1 MYCKYCGAVIDNDSR
16 FCAQC
21 GRQLS
26 ENDIVAEKAVWTDF
40 NDYQQN
46 TTNLQREI
54 ENSIEQEKPE
64 LLDFEIRYSY
74 CEDQHYFLPI
84 DTIHIWYRVKKCNW
98 AQLLIKRNRKIIQI
112 RNLEFQNE
120 DQEEFDLDLKEY
132 NNLGEEL
139 AFQLELGNDT
149 WTVKSKELTAKIAT
163 NFDLKKYEGAG
174 KRYKISIIAEYVSIA
189 VIVITVI
196 LLGILFP
203 QSAISVLEFLQQP
216 IEGIGEGWNWLIAIA
231 INGCI
236 FGIINSIWNFIW
248 KSFRYTRKEYCDNLR
263 KHN

>member
-64 LLDFEIRYSY
+64 LLNFEISYS
-74 CEDQHYFLPI
+74 ENQNYFLPI
-84 DTIHIWYRVKKCNW
+84 DSIYIYYRVKNCNSV
-98 AQLLIKRNRKIIQI
+98 QLSINNNGNIQI
-112 RNLEFQNE
+112 RDLKFQNE
-120 DQEEFDLDLKEY
+120 ERNFFALDLKEY
-132 NNLGEEL
+132 SNLGEKL
-139 AFQLELGNDT
+139 IFQLELENDD
-149 WTVKSKELTAKIAT
+149 WTAKSKEFTAKIAT
-163 NFDLKKYEGAG
+163 NFNARKYKKL
-174 KRYKISIIAEYVSIA
+174 RI
-189 VIVITVI
+189 
-196 LLGILFP
+196 
-203 QSAISVLEFLQQP
+203 
-216 IEGIGEGWNWLIAIA
+216 IEGIIRSVRYIIYCAIPIMSYIGYTEMPEEEQNFWYGLLIIAVSGLLAITLTLFLPVGFA
-231 INGCI
+231 
-236 FGIINSIWNFIW
+236 
-248 KSFRYTRKEYCDNLR
+248 KDYYDDLR